1 MDSTSNVSIELN
13 SIGKTLEKHNMI
25 VQNILDFMQK
35 PESKVTIM
43 LEKFVLIAGVL
54 GILNA
59 AEIIRIWLT
68 GGK

>member
-1 MDSTSNVSIELN
+1 MDSSGNVSIELN
-13 SIGKTLEKHNMI
+13 SIGKALEKHNVI
-25 VQNILDFMQK
+25 IQNILDFMQK
-35 PESKVTIM
+35 PESKVTQM

-59 AEIIRIWLT
+59 AEIIRIWIS